1 MKKLGQPI
9 VSKTTFSI
17 VLFLCICYVNTY
29 SQEKTVSNFT
39 VISPIDAVKKMN
51 PGWNLGNTLE
61 AIPTEGSWNPPVEEY
76 TFDDIKNS
84 GFRSI
89 RIPVTWD
96 THMGPAPDYKV
107 DPKWMDRVEQV
118 IDWALA
124 RDLYVIINAHGDA
137 WMWMTKMITDPET
150 GKKSIADYDNSIIKF
165 EKLWQQIAERFK
177 TKNEKL
183 LFEVINEPD
192 GTPAQVNEI
201 NHRVLKIIRDSGGN
215 NEYRLVLLPSRWT
228 STIDAVTNFITPDDN
243 HIILTCHYYTWP
255 FFLKG
260 APTWGTNKERQSLA
274 NEFENLNNKFV
285 KNGIPVIIGEFGA
298 DQTNEAYYL
307 WFYLDS
313 IVQTAHKNGLTTMI
327 WDNGGNFGGFNRAK
341 RVWTDPVIPNIIV
354 NASKGIPNSFVIQPT
369 IYIEANKTLT
379 DYTVNLELNGNQ
391 LKYIQDGKYNLIN
404 GIDYILAN
412 NNFRVTIKKEYLGK
426 LLKTGQIGLNNT
438 LTFKFSQGADQIVK
452 VIQYEQP
459 VISKTSITI
468 DPTLKEQSDLTIPID
483 FKGLQPA
490 YVSVVGKVTHK
501 SLKGYTPY
509 LDDGNVWYKDNMT
522 NVVLSGKWVLGQIKE
537 DSVITFQF
545 WPRNV
550 KAEIDVT
557 VLAGNSSIPETK

>member
-1 MKKLGQPI
+1 MVLKSIKI
-9 VSKTTFSI
+9 ATVFSVAI
-17 VLFLCICYVNTY
+17 FLSGSCYVNTY
-29 SQEKTVSNFT
+29 SQGKTVSKFT
-39 VISPIDAVKKMN
+39 VISPIDAVKEMD

-61 AIPTEGSWNPPVEEY
+61 AVPTEGSWNPPAEEY

-84 GFRSI
+84 GFKSI
-89 RIPVTWD
+89 RLPVTW
-96 THMGPAPDYKV
+96 TAHIGPEPDYKI

-118 IDWALA
+118 VDWALA
-124 RDLYVIINAHGDA
+124 KDLYLILNAHGET
-137 WMWMTKMITDPET
+137 WMLMSKENLEKDPEAT
-150 GKKSIADYDNSIIKF
+150 MSKF
-165 EKLWQQIAERFK
+165 YKIWSQIAERFK

-215 NEYRLVLLPSRWT
+215 NEYRLVVLPSRWT
-228 STIDAVTNFITPDDN
+228 NTIDAVTNFITPDDD

-255 FFLKG
+255 FFLRG
-260 APTWGTNKERQSLA
+260 MPTWGTNKERQSLA
-274 NEFENLNNKFV
+274 NEFKNLNNKFV
-285 KNGIPVIIGEFGA
+285 RNGIPVIIGEFGA

-313 IVQTAHKNGLTTMI
+313 IVQTAHKNGIATML
-327 WDNGGNFGGFNRAK
+327 WDNGGGFGGFNRAK

-391 LKYIQDGKYNLIN
+391 LKDIQDGKYSLIN
-404 GIDYILAN
+404 GIDYILTN
-412 NNFRVTIKKEYLGK
+412 NNSRVTIKKEYLRK
-426 LLKTGQIGLNNT
+426 LIQLEPIGLNNT

-452 VIQYEQP
+452 FIQYEQP

-522 NVVLSGKWVLGQIKE
+522 NAVLSGKWVLGQIKE

-557 VLAGNSSIPETK
+557 VLAENPSTPETK